1 MRIPEASENSSVTE
15 IGSQSFFGSSMLV
28 AITIPSSVTKIG
40 NEAFGRCFALK
51 EASVFLMKK
60 IEVDFFP
67 SQTIINRK

>member
-1 MRIPEASENSSVTE
+1 MRIPEASENSTVTE
-15 IGSQSFFGSSMLV
+15 IGSQSFIGSSMLV
-28 AITIPSSVTKIG
+28 TITIHSSVTKIG

-51 EASVFLMKK
+51 EASVFSMIK